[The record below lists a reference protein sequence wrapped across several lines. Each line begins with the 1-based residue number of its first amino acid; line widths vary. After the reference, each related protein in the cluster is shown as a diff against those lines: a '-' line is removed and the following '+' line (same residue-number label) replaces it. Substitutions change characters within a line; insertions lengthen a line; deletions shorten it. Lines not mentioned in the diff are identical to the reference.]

1 VLKDKSGVKL
11 FTLSASVDAK
21 SRSPNIQINLKSN
34 VKGIKIMIRQILES
48 NLRHAITFVGG
59 WLAAQGYMLE
69 LDQQLIGGLAA
80 AGAGLALG
88 LFNKLISTKK

>member
-1 VLKDKSGVKL
+1 
-11 FTLSASVDAK
+11 
-21 SRSPNIQINLKSN
+21 
-34 VKGIKIMIRQILES
+34 MIRMILES

-80 AGAGLALG
+80 TVAGVLLG
-88 LFNKLISTKK
+88 LFEKIRG